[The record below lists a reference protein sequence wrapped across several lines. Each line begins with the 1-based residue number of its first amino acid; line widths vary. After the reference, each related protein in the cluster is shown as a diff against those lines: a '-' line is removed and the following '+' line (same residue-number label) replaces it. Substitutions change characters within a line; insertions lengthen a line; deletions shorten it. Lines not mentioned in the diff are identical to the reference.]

1 MLWLQLKIEFCKTY
15 VCEILP
21 GVKSGNHS
29 RLYTVKQN
37 MFAIFLF
44 SSFIENANAV
54 ENDEITEIL
63 FWKKFGEK

>member
-1 MLWLQLKIEFCKTY
+1 
-15 VCEILP
+15 
-21 GVKSGNHS
+21 
-29 RLYTVKQN
+29 
-37 MFAIFLF
+37 MFGIFLF